1 MEETSPA
8 NDFDGPWKEALDHY
22 FEAFLAF
29 FFPAAH
35 AEIDWSRGYESL
47 DTEFRAVVR
56 EAETGRRSV
65 DKLVKVWRT
74 SGREEW
80 VLVHVEVQSQHE
92 PNFGER
98 MYVYHYRIF
107 DRYQRVV
114 SSMAV
119 LGDANPRWRPASF
132 GYNLWGCELAFRF
145 PTAKLLDLAADEA
158 RLERDSNPFAAVVL
172 AHVKAQETQHNPEQ
186 RRAWKLRL
194 IKSLLSRGL
203 TRTDI
208 ESLFRLIDWFLHMP
222 PAENRKILDEL
233 RESDQEGTM
242 RHMTGFE
249 QLWLEE
255 GAAKG
260 RAAVEE
266 AIDVMLRMK
275 FGPAA
280 QDLIPEIRR
289 LADLDQLRAALR
301 SIESAATV
309 DDVRRALPQNGN

>member
-1 MEETSPA
+1 
-8 NDFDGPWKEALDHY
+8 
-22 FEAFLAF
+22 
-29 FFPAAH
+29 
-35 AEIDWSRGYESL
+35 
-47 DTEFRAVVR
+47 
-56 EAETGRRSV
+56 V

-92 PNFGER
+92 PDFGER

-119 LGDANPRWRPASF
+119 LGDANPRWRPDSF
-132 GYNLWGCELAFRF
+132 AYNLWGCELAFRF
-145 PTAKLLDLAADEA
+145 PTAKLVDLAADEA
-158 RLERDSNPFAAVVL
+158 RLERNANPFAAIVL
-172 AHVKAQETQHNPEQ
+172 AHVKAQETQHSSEQ
-186 RRAWKLRL
+186 RRIWKLRL
-194 IKSLLSRGL
+194 IKSLYSRGL
-203 TRTDI
+203 TRKDV

-222 PAENRKILDEL
+222 PAANRQILDEL
-233 RESDQEGTM
+233 LESDQENTM
-242 RHMTGFE
+242 RHITGFE

-255 GAAKG
+255 GMAKG

-266 AIDVMLRMK
+266 AIEILLRTK

-280 QDLIPEIRR
+280 EDLLPEIRR
-289 LADLDQLRAALR
+289 LGDIDQLRAALR